1 MKVTRAM
8 NKMPQLVIVTFVLLA
23 VGGCAKPP
31 AALPPP
37 SAFDS
42 AARAGAALFEALQK
56 DDQPALLAMFG
67 ADGKEIFSSGDAS
80 EDHESHDRFIQNYKR
95 MHRIGLDS
103 ENRTALIIG
112 SNNWPFP
119 IPLVNVDGKW
129 RFDTASGKDEL
140 LYRRVGRNENSA
152 IQTCR
157 ELVAAQK
164 EYFGKPHDGQPAHQ
178 YAQHFV
184 SKVGKHDGLFWQSA
198 GVEESP
204 IGPLLAFA
212 SAEEISREAH
222 EGRMP
227 FQGYY
232 YRIVKSDRVGSYI
245 VDGRMTRGFAFL
257 AYPAEYRSSGVMT
270 FLVGP
275 NGIIYQKD
283 LGADTVSQAGAIQ
296 SFEIDTS
303 WIRQ

>member
-1 MKVTRAM
+1 
-8 NKMPQLVIVTFVLLA
+8 
-23 VGGCAKPP
+23 
-31 AALPPP
+31 
-37 SAFDS
+37 
-42 AARAGAALFEALQK
+42 
-56 DDQPALLAMFG
+56 
-67 ADGKEIFSSGDAS
+67 
-80 EDHESHDRFIQNYKR
+80 
-95 MHRIGLDS
+95 
-103 ENRTALIIG
+103 
-112 SNNWPFP
+112 
-119 IPLVNVDGKW
+119 
-129 RFDTASGKDEL
+129 
-140 LYRRVGRNENSA
+140 
-152 IQTCR
+152 
-157 ELVAAQK
+157 
-164 EYFGKPHDGQPAHQ
+164 
-178 YAQHFV
+178 
-184 SKVGKHDGLFWQSA
+184 LFWQSA